1 MNMTNHRLGWAR
13 RAKSG
18 TAAAVFLRVLQARD
32 DTEGD
37 AGGGDDYC
45 GEGVQR
51 GGRHRE
57 VQSLAP
63 GHGEISA
70 R

>member
-1 MNMTNHRLGWAR
+1 MANHRLGWAR

-18 TAAAVFLRVLQARD
+18 TAAAVFLRVLSARD

-51 GGRHRE
+51 GGRH
-57 VQSLAP
+57 
-63 GHGEISA
+63 
-70 R
+70 